1 MIRRSTNELSIRP
14 KLSSKTMAVAVVIAG
29 ILIAAALYFTYT
41 SGIKSGHK
49 QYAQDQLLIERL
61 NNTII
66 ELRAE
71 LNSGEDGL
79 IFAQRQQQIQQEAY
93 KQLSNAYANSEQ
105 KNRELG
111 SRLDFYRSII
121 SPESAQS
128 GPAIQAFDSMYDSNG
143 INFSITLVQ
152 AIKHK
157 HQVRGNLRV
166 SLVDGENVIGQ
177 WPVSSPRSVSYQYF
191 EKISG
196 SIETPSQN
204 NNISALKL
212 KVEFALQ
219 TGATLEQWYDL
230 PSLDKQIDSNTK
242 APKS

>member
-14 KLSSKTMAVAVVIAG
+14 KLSSRTIAIVVVIASL
-29 ILIAAALYFTYT
+29 LIAGALYFAYT

-49 QYAQDQLLIERL
+49 QYSQDQLLIERL
-61 NNTII
+61 NKSII
-66 ELRAE
+66 DLRAE
-71 LNSGEDGL
+71 LSSGEDGL
-79 IFAQRQQQIQQEAY
+79 IFAQRQQQIQEEAY

-128 GPAIQAFDSMYDSNG
+128 GPAIQAFDSVYDSNSV
-143 INFSITLVQ
+143 NFSITLVQ

-166 SLVDGENVIGQ
+166 SLLDGEHVVGQ
-177 WPVSSPRSVSYQYF
+177 WPLSSPRSVSYQYF
-191 EKISG
+191 EKITG
-196 SIETPSQN
+196 SIDTTSQN
-204 NNISALKL
+204 NNINSLRL

-219 TGATLEQWYDL
+219 TGGTLEQWYDL
-230 PSLDKQIDSNTK
+230 SSSDKQTDS
-242 APKS
+242 SS